1 MVFKNSDAP
10 GYAPG
15 FIVTVVTSIVAS
27 VLAIVYRYVC
37 IWENGRRDK
46 SGVGEG
52 FDHAYEDDLTDMKVC
67 APIQTRFQI
76 VNLLASYQNPQFR
89 YIY

>member
-15 FIVTVVTSIVAS
+15 FIVTVVTSIAAS

-52 FDHAYEDDLTDMKVC
+52 FDHAYEDDLTDMKVR
-67 APIQTRFQI
+67 APIQT
-76 VNLLASYQNPQFR
+76 
-89 YIY
+89 

>member
-15 FIVTVVTSIVAS
+15 LIVTVVTSIVVI
-27 VLAIVYRYVC
+27 VLAIVYRCVC

-52 FDHAYEDDLTDMKVC
+52 LNHAYEHDLTDMKDFT
-67 APIQTRFQI
+67 IQCM
-76 VNLLASYQNPQFR
+76 L
-89 YIY
+89 